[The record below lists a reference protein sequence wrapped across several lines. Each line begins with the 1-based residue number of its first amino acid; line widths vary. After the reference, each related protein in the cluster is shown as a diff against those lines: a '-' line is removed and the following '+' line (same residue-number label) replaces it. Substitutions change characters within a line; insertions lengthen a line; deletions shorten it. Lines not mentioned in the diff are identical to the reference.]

1 MIKVSVFLIAYIL
14 EKIFMDKTYLET
26 MSLIKWVFMNYNIN
40 WCMFLLKLKYLQKH
54 QEKCFLKLKKW
65 QLSII
70 LIKSKI
76 IEWEKDTRCSHFLWC
91 KCIAVAIILY
101 ISVDSVYVDWFQSG
115 VLCEKLSAVSV
126 YCLQVLLLPLS
137 RIFHTI
143 DKCCSW
149 TIEYLWLINSSNLV
163 FGEN

>member
-1 MIKVSVFLIAYIL
+1 MQVFAKV
-14 EKIFMDKTYLET
+14 KIFA
-26 MSLIKWVFMNYNIN
+26 
-40 WCMFLLKLKYLQKH
+40 KY
-54 QEKCFLKLKKW
+54 QEKCFLKLKER
-65 QLSII
+65 QLTII

-115 VLCEKLSAVSV
+115 VLCEKLPAVSA
-126 YCLQVLLLPLS
+126 YCLEVLLLPLL

-143 DKCCSW
+143 DKCCAW
-149 TIEYLWLINSSNLV
+149 TIEYLYINNSSGVL

>member
-1 MIKVSVFLIAYIL
+1 
-14 EKIFMDKTYLET
+14 MDKTYLET
-26 MSLIKWVFMNYNIN
+26 MSLIKWVFMNCNIN
-40 WCMFLLKLKYLQKH
+40 WCRFWLKLKYLQKH
-54 QEKCFLKLKKW
+54 KEKCFLKLKKG
-65 QLSII
+65 QLTII

-115 VLCEKLSAVSV
+115 VLCEKLPAVSA
-126 YCLQVLLLPLS
+126 YCLQVLLLPLL

-143 DKCCSW
+143 NKWCMW
-149 TIEYLWLINSSNLV
+149 TIENLYIINSSGVL